1 MLDVDG
7 STPKGSMARGV
18 TIPCWADEDSCRA
31 SHDSLTPS
39 VWNEMVNRTVHLLA
53 FGISFWYLQSPQV
66 RS

>member
-39 VWNEMVNRTVHLLA
+39 VYLYGKWNKHE
-53 FGISFWYLQSPQV
+53 
-66 RS
+66 